1 MLEKKGGMT
10 MLNPKMEMELNKQ
23 INEELYSAYLYQSMA
38 AYFAANN
45 LNGFAK
51 WMDVQAAE
59 EVNHARKFYHFI
71 IDRMGRVVLEAIEK
85 PPLEWDSPLAAMEAA
100 LKHEQHVTG
109 RIHFLVD
116 LAREV
121 KDKATEVM
129 LNWFVMEQVEEEA
142 SVDEYVQMLKMFGG
156 KPQGL
161 MMINREMGKREDD

>member
-1 MLEKKGGMT
+1 

-71 IDRMGRVVLEAIEK
+71 IDRMGKVVLEAIEK
-85 PPLEWDSPLAAMEAA
+85 PPAEWDSPLAAMEAA

>member
-1 MLEKKGGMT
+1 

-23 INEELYSAYLYQSMA
+23 IKEELYSAYLYQSMA

>member
-1 MLEKKGGMT
+1 
-10 MLNPKMEMELNKQ
+10 
-23 INEELYSAYLYQSMA
+23 MA

>member
-1 MLEKKGGMT
+1 

-38 AYFAANN
+38 AYFSANN

>member
-1 MLEKKGGMT
+1 